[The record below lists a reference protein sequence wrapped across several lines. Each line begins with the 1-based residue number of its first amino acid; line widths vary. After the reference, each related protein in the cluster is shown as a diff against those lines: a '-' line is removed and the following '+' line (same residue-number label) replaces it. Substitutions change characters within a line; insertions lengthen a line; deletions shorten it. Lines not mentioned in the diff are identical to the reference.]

1 MLLIIDHNDSF
12 TNNLV
17 NWFKKYS
24 KYNVEKLNCFEIA
37 KIQKKDMLKQVVAV
51 IFSPGP
57 GHPLDYPESIF
68 FYQNMPS
75 QIPFL
80 GVCLGHQIMLA
91 ANGAKI
97 QTTPSFPIHG
107 RQIKIETKNPS
118 RVLPNYVFN
127 GTFVL
132 YNSLG
137 SLESDNVFQTHAVS
151 LHSENQVC
159 LIAEHKTLPHV
170 GVQFHPES
178 FASSGGHD
186 FLIAFLSQFHL

>member
-17 NWFKKYS
+17 SWFKKYS
-24 KYNVEKLNCFEIA
+24 KYDVEKLNCFEI
-37 KIQKKDMLKQVVAV
+37 DNLKQKNLLGQVAAV

-57 GHPLDYPESIF
+57 GHPLDYQKSIS
-68 FYQNMPS
+68 FYQKLQPNT
-75 QIPFL
+75 PFL

-91 ANGAKI
+91 AYGAHI
-97 QTTPSFPIHG
+97 QRTLNYPIHG
-107 RQIKIETKNPS
+107 RQIKIKTTTPS
-118 RVLPNYVFN
+118 RVLSNYVFK

-137 SLESDNVFQTHAVS
+137 SLESDYVFQNHVVS
-151 LHSENQVC
+151 LHSENQIC
-159 LIAEHKTLPHV
+159 LIAEHKTLPHI

>member
-1 MLLIIDHNDSF
+1 MFLIIDHNDSF

-17 NWFKKYS
+17 SWFKKYS
-24 KYNVEKLNCFEIA
+24 KYDVKKLNCFEIDD
-37 KIQKKDMLKQVVAV
+37 IGQQDLLKQVVAV
-51 IFSPGP
+51 VFSPGP
-57 GHPLDYPESIF
+57 GHPLDYPKSIS
-68 FYQNMPS
+68 FYQNIPS
-75 QIPFL
+75 SIPFL

-91 ANGAKI
+91 AYGANI
-97 QTTPSFPIHG
+97 RRTPNFPIHG
-107 RQIKIETKNPS
+107 RQIKIKATSPS

-137 SLESDNVFQTHAVS
+137 SLESDHVFQNHAVS
-151 LHSENQVC
+151 LHSENQMC
-159 LIAEHKTLPHV
+159 LIAEHKKLPHI